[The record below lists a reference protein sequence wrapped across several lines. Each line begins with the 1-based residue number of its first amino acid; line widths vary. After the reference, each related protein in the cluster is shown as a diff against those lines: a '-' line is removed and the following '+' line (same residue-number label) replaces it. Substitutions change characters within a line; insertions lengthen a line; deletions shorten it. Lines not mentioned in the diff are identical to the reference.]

1 MKTVNVKDVERINDL
16 INKAELENAK
26 NQGILE
32 NIRKEWMEKYGTDDV
47 KIIKQKLK
55 ELKSDLENSNERQN
69 KLYNELMELQDW
81 EQLEE
86 DLE

>member
-32 NIRKEWMEKYGTDDV
+32 NIRKEWMEKYGTDDI
-47 KIIKQKLK
+47 KIIKEKLK

-86 DLE
+86 DLD

>member
-1 MKTVNVKDVERINDL
+1 MKNINVKDVERINDL

-47 KIIKQKLK
+47 KMIKQKLK

-86 DLE
+86 ELE

>member
-1 MKTVNVKDVERINDL
+1 MKNINVKDVERINDL

-86 DLE
+86 ELE